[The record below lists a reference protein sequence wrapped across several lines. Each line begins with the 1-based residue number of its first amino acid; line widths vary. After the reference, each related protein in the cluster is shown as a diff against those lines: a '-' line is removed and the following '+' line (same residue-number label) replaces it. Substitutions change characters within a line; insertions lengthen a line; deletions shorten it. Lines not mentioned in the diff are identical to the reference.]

1 MTPFPP
7 DSYRDF
13 PKRGRSRIILS
24 PLGETGKGVKQR
36 IMEITFGPIWK

>member
-13 PKRGRSRIILS
+13 STGHSRQPKELNIVKY
-24 PLGETGKGVKQR
+24 GESLVQNR
-36 IMEITFGPIWK
+36 M